1 MIYRNFVKYC
11 LSNGGILIP
20 LAFNSQQMD
29 GTGLCNP
36 SIIKIGDKIKVIIR
50 NVNFM
55 LWKNEIENKFTDA
68 CGPLC
73 YITEDSDTRL
83 KTINFIGDL
92 TANGVENVVKI
103 DTSKCDVE
111 PQWDFI
117 GHEDGRLINWDN
129 KIYMSGVRRDSNPTG
144 KGRMELSELDPE
156 TFAEISRIRI
166 ESPRSEEEYCEKNW
180 MPILDMP
187 YHYIKW
193 CNPLEIAKVNPE
205 DGTSNVVCRVEYNQS
220 VENLNFNEMDIRGSS
235 QVITIGEYRM
245 AIVHRC
251 ELWSNEKK
259 QKSQARYVENFI
271 VWDKDWNIIKISKP
285 FNFGDFDVEFTTG
298 LMYDNG
304 NYYIPFALQDN
315 MAFVLCV
322 GEKTVNDFIFKDN
335 FTNSNYDLSGNKLFD
350 FFNNTKDSYVCK
362 ELADVY
368 FSNNLY
374 APAMVLYQ
382 RAAMYNTFFR
392 LEECYQAMYMTGLCM
407 EKAGNRKYHLI
418 KIWSSMIDLLPYRSE
433 GYYLLGRHYLN
444 EGQLAEGYLF
454 ATIAKRMN
462 NFGDLGEF
470 SNINKFD
477 MDILYIQAL
486 YGSERYLECEGYID
500 KLITTN
506 REAIPNNRLEEIV
519 RLQMAINQ
527 AKSNKKR
534 IL

>member
-11 LSNGGILIP
+11 LSNGGIIIP
-20 LAFNSQQMD
+20 LAFHSDDMD

-36 SIIKIGDKIKVIIR
+36 SILRIGDKIKVIIR

-55 LWKNEIENKFTDA
+55 LWKNEIEDKFTDVY
-68 CGPLC
+68 GPLC
-73 YITEDSDTRL
+73 YITEDKDVRL

-92 TANGVENVVKI
+92 SNNGVENVVKI
-103 DTSKCDVE
+103 DTSKCDTE
-111 PQWDFI
+111 PKWDFI
-117 GHEDGRLINWDN
+117 GHEDGRLVNWDN
-129 KIYMSGVRRDSNPTG
+129 KIYITGVRRDSNDIG

-156 TFAEISRIRI
+156 TFAEISRVRI

-187 YHYIKW
+187 YHYIRW
-193 CNPLEIAKVNPE
+193 CNPLEIVKVDPVTGQSE
-205 DGTSNVVCRVEYNQS
+205 IVVKKEYNQS
-220 VENLNFNEMDIRGSS
+220 TENLNFNEMSIRGSS
-235 QVITIGEYRM
+235 QVITIGDYRM

-259 QKSQARYVENFI
+259 QKSQARYINNFI
-271 VWDKDWNIIKISKP
+271 VWDKEWNIVKVSKP
-285 FNFGDFDVEFTTG
+285 FNFGDFDVEFTVG
-298 LMYDNG
+298 LMYEDG
-304 NYYIPFALQDN
+304 KYYIPFALQDN
-315 MAFVLCV
+315 IAFVLCV
-322 GEKTVNDFIFKDN
+322 GEKTVNDFIFKDY
-335 FTNSNYDLSGNKLFD
+335 FDNSNYALSGNKLLHFFD
-350 FFNNTKDSYVCK
+350 NTKDSYACK
-362 ELADVY
+362 NLADVY
-368 FSNNLY
+368 FNNNLY

-392 LEECYQAMYMTGLCM
+392 LEECYQAMYMTGHCM
-407 EKAGNRKYHLI
+407 ELAGDRRRHLV
-418 KIWSSMIDLLPYRSE
+418 KIWTSMIDLLPYRSE
-433 GYYLLGRHYLN
+433 AYYLLGRYYLDAGLLP
-444 EGQLAEGYLF
+444 EAYMF
-454 ATIAKRMN
+454 TTMAKRMN

-486 YGSERYLECEGYID
+486 YGSERYLECDKYID

-506 REAIPNNRLEEIV
+506 REAIPNNRLEEII
-519 RLQMAINQ
+519 RLQMVINQ